1 MFDIG
6 YWVKN
11 KTEEQNIYSRI
22 FNTKNKRLPTGN
34 GATIYENKSNIRG
47 VCVVTIDSNFNY
59 SQIIK
64 STKAFDNVQ
73 LAITYADIN
82 LSETF
87 SLDKPLNFSVL
98 IE

>member
-22 FNTKNKRLPTGN
+22 FNTKDKRLPTGN
-34 GATIYENKSNIRG
+34 AATIYENKSNKRC

-87 SLDKPLNFSVL
+87 TLDKPLNFSVL